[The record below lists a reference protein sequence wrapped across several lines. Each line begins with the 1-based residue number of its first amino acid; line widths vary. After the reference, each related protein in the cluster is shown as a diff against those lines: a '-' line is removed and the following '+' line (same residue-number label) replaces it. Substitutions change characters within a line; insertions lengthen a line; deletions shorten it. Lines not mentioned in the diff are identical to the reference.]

1 INGVIR
7 IFVSSLIFILVAN
20 QSLIL
25 RDNEY
30 SHIVKMCG
38 STKDKPKI
46 KYLKKFVHGEKT
58 RELADDDNN
67 DSTRLKITS
76 NLGAITERL
85 DDLIRN
91 YISTNDKLDRTKMD
105 KNTCEKM
112 IHFKSLKSCIDPGES
127 VGILAA

>member
-1 INGVIR
+1 
-7 IFVSSLIFILVAN
+7 
-20 QSLIL
+20 
-25 RDNEY
+25 
-30 SHIVKMCG
+30 
-38 STKDKPKI
+38 
-46 KYLKKFVHGEKT
+46 
-58 RELADDDNN
+58 
-67 DSTRLKITS
+67 S